1 MSTDL
6 KNKVD
11 EILREVFKAIDGE
24 IDDNWGPDN
33 IEGWDSMGHLNLVVV
48 LGERFSISIDFEEV
62 MSIETIGDIYI
73 LLNNKG
79 VK

>member
-1 MSTDL
+1 MSSDL
-6 KNKVD
+6 RNNVN
-11 EILREVFKAIDGE
+11 EVLRQVFNSLDGE
-24 IDDNWGPDN
+24 IDDKWGPDD
-33 IEGWDSMGHLNLVVV
+33 IKEWDSLGHLNLVME

-62 MSIETIGDIYI
+62 MSIETIGDVYI

>member
-1 MSTDL
+1 MKNRIDKVL
-6 KNKVD
+6 K
-11 EILREVFKAIDGE
+11 EVFPSIDSE
-24 IDDNWGPDN
+24 IEENWGPDN

-62 MSIETIGDIYI
+62 MSIETIGDIYT